1 MSLSTAFED
10 PNTRTAV
17 IEDCC
22 RLIDD
27 EVDRKKG
34 MGGIIIKTGYKA
46 VSGIKPGF
54 VRKVVSSLLD
64 EWTLALEPL
73 WNEARERGVPPTKHL
88 TTQQGRVADALL
100 SVTDDKANHAKS
112 VVVAKTYKKLRPL
125 AKKNVE
131 EAVPGL
137 IAVLARHARA

>member
-10 PNTRTAV
+10 PTTRNAV

-54 VRKVVSSLLD
+54 VRKVVNSLLD
-64 EWTLALEPL
+64 EWTTALEPL
-73 WNEARERGVPPTKHL
+73 WNEAKERGVAPTKHL

-100 SVTDDKANHAKS
+100 SVTDGKANGAKS
-112 VVVAKTYKKLRPL
+112 ALVAKTYKKLRPL

-137 IAVLARHARA
+137 VAVLERHAQV

>member
-27 EVDRKKG
+27 EVSRKKG
-34 MGGIIIKTGYKA
+34 MGGLVIKTGYKA

-73 WNEARERGVPPTKHL
+73 WNEASERGVPPTKHL

-100 SVTDDKANHAKS
+100 SVTDSKASRAKS
-112 VVVAKTYKKLRPL
+112 AVVAKTYKKLRPL